1 LNHENSELNH
11 KTSHEE
17 LLENDEL
24 NIYSNG
30 QSDIYPSMEHV
41 TSETEPTSFLF
52 EIPVESSPKN
62 NPQVSTF
69 ATPLYIDN
77 IDVSMGYTLPH
88 RYNCG
93 KPPNRYS
100 LEMLSSMVTLTSFY
114 INLM

>member
-1 LNHENSELNH
+1 
-11 KTSHEE
+11 
-17 LLENDEL
+17 
-24 NIYSNG
+24 
-30 QSDIYPSMEHV
+30 MEHV